1 MIMLRNI
8 SLRRGSKVLLE
19 DINWTIFPKQHI
31 GLIGANGCGK
41 SSLFSMFLNKLHPET
56 GEFELSPQLRLAHLA
71 QETPGYTQRALDYVL
86 DGDEQLRDLQQ
97 QLDIAE
103 QHENG
108 ELIARLHQQ
117 LSDINAYTA
126 TARAAQLLS
135 GLGFNSQDQQKLV
148 SAFSG
153 GWRVRLNLAKAL
165 MCPSDIL
172 LLDEPTNHLDLDAVL
187 WLEMWLTKYTGTL
200 LLISHDRDFLDKVVD
215 HIAHI
220 EHKQLK
226 CYSGNYSS
234 FEKQRATNLLVQ
246 QATYEKQKKQIDH
259 MQKLVAR
266 FRALASKARQAQSRL
281 KAIDRMELI
290 SVVQADSP
298 FTFQFKP
305 TGPCPNPLL
314 RIENVSAGYADK
326 IILTDINLSLTSKD
340 RIGLLGPNG
349 AGKSTLIKLMAG
361 ELSPLSGIKECGNGL
376 RIGYFA
382 QHQIDHLDLDKTP
395 LDHLSRLAPGIKEQL
410 LRTFLGSF
418 GFSGDRVTEQ
428 VTIFSGGEK
437 SRLAL
442 ALLVWQ
448 KPNLLLLDEPT
459 NHLDLEMRHA
469 LSLALQ
475 EYEGAMIIV
484 SHDRFLLRS
493 TADSL
498 WLVSNGQVSDF
509 TGDLVDYQKW
519 LFEYRRLESSPE
531 QLFER
536 TDLSKKNQ
544 RQENAKLREQLRPL
558 TKKVKQYEQ
567 ILELLQQKA
576 DLINNH
582 LTDLTVYEEH
592 NKSKLQQLLKD
603 KTALQQ
609 ELEKAEEN
617 WLEAFEALEL
627 VQKNTQ

>member
-56 GEFELSPQLRLAHLA
+56 GEFELSLQLRLAHLA

-117 LSDINAYTA
+117 LSDIDAYTA

-567 ILELLQQKA
+567 TLELLQQKA